1 MEPTQIVASH
11 LSCTRNPPLL
21 YGTLALTAA
30 LVNESRAR
38 RIDLSNDPYAREWIP
53 ADLRTGVADLWDK
66 FYNQVYQFDDIV
78 LSIRNRFF
86 SGLVEEA
93 SRNGSSVIVAPCGL
107 TSYPYL
113 TATRTR
119 FLEIDLP
126 AVIRYKTERALSLNK
141 DIGLPQRDVCRIEL
155 DLRAVDRFAEAIK
168 RFKRE
173 TRVLII
179 VEGFSY
185 YLEHAE
191 WRNLVKHVLEVL
203 QPGDR
208 FAFDYW
214 SESDE
219 CSPAYARYKDF
230 CAQYAGFRAQTFNF
244 LKHEFF
250 ALLRNCEVTH
260 TSVIDMEKELPWMS
274 ILASHKAEII
284 IDRYCVATR
293 T

>member
-1 MEPTQIVASH
+1 MS
-11 LSCTRNPPLL
+11 LNNPVPLL
-21 YGTLALTAA
+21 NATLALTAA

-38 RIDLSNDPYAREWIP
+38 RVDLSNDPYSRDWIP

-66 FYNQVYQFDDIV
+66 FSSQVYQFDDIV

-93 SRNGSSVIVAPCGL
+93 SRNGYSVIVAPCGL

-113 TATRTR
+113 TANHAR

-126 AVIRYKTERALSLNK
+126 AVIRYKAERAASLSQEK
-141 DIGLPQRDVCRIEL
+141 GLPQRDVCRMEL
-155 DLRAVDRFAEAIK
+155 DLRAVDHFAEAIK

-173 TRVLII
+173 NRVLVI

-219 CSPAYARYKDF
+219 CSPAYARYKEF

-244 LKHEFF
+244 LKEHEFV
-250 ALLRNCEVTH
+250 ALLRSCEVTR
-260 TSVIDMEKELPWMS
+260 TSVIDMEKELAGTS
-274 ILASHKAEII
+274 ILASHKGEII
-284 IDRYCVATR
+284 IDRYCVATC